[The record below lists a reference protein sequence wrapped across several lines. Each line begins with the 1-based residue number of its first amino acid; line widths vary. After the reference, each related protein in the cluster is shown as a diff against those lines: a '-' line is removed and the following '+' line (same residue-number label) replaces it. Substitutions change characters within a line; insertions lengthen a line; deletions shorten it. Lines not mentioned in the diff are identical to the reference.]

1 MLSLLQQTLQVLLL
15 AALLRPVQ
23 AIIKFDQATCGVS
36 PGSNPI
42 LDDVVNMANAAIVR
56 LLLRL
61 PSAQCHLTYQLDHAE
76 LHGQCTVRP
85 TEQRSEGALELLPRH
100 DALRCAL
107 RCKALRRPKSMEHRP
122 E

>member
-1 MLSLLQQTLQVLLL
+1 MSKTDLVISALLPHLQRPLRPSIVARYEPITFVFKMLSFLQQTLQVLLL
-15 AALLRPVQ
+15 AILLRPVH

-61 PSAQCHLTYQLDHAE
+61 SSVQPHLAY
-76 LHGQCTVRP
+76 
-85 TEQRSEGALELLPRH
+85 
-100 DALRCAL
+100 
-107 RCKALRRPKSMEHRP
+107 
-122 E
+122 